1 MIKFGQPRGHGER
14 VSQNS
19 SKVLLRVRIPLPA
32 LQTHISRET
41 GYVGIFITQVI

>member
-1 MIKFGQPRGHGER
+1 MAKTFRFMIKFAHQRGHGER

-32 LQTHISRET
+32 QFSPLSSH
-41 GYVGIFITQVI
+41 